1 MTDNE
6 LYLLNLVRNNTHPVK
21 AMEIAL
27 ATICLYLTRSQ
38 SFATPSAADYQ
49 ALA

>member
-6 LYLLNLVRNNTHPVK
+6 LYLLNLVRNNTHPDK

-27 ATICLYLTRSQ
+27 ATICSFLTQPQ
-38 SFATPSAADYQ
+38 SFASPSAADSQ